1 MKGQESVTNLDIILS
16 AYRAELEVQ
25 PDFALEILV
34 HHYGLSC
41 SDDRQALIDAL
52 VEHFKQQLLKGE
64 K

>member
-1 MKGQESVTNLDIILS
+1 MPEPYDSNLEHIL
-16 AYRAELEVQ
+16 AIYRAELEVQ

-41 SDDRQALIDAL
+41 SDDRQSLINAL